1 MPVIECIARLE
12 AAVAE
17 YRSAEVDAVSAD
29 EMRRLRAAID
39 SLEGAFFTKARSFQV
54 TGGHLAEGATSVVA
68 WMRNNCNMSGTS
80 AADRL
85 CVGKELAS
93 LPRVAEALE
102 SGEIGYQST
111 AVLCHLRDQLED
123 KRDLFNEDEMLDIA
137 RRHTVAE
144 LRLLCRYARY
154 AADPDGFCRDEEESF
169 ERRRLHISAMAD
181 GMHLIDGLLD
191 PVGGAAVRTALE
203 ALATSGAQDD
213 RKHSQR
219 MADALVELTHHA
231 LDSGRLPS
239 QRGVKPHVSLTTSL
253 EALKGE
259 LGAPAV
265 DMEFSLPVSGRT
277 LERFACD
284 CSMSRVLMAESQ
296 VIDVGR
302 ATRIVSG
309 PARRALRARDKGC
322 RFPGCDRPSSW
333 TSAHHVEF
341 WGRGGK
347 TNVPDL
353 VSVCYFHHRLVHEG
367 GWQVV
372 KVEREFRFVPPERTW
387 SRRARGPGVRWAA

>member
-1 MPVIECIARLE
+1 MEPIAPLE
-12 AAVAE
+12 AAVAQ
-17 YRSAEVDAVSAD
+17 YRHDVRASVQAD
-29 EMRRLRAAID
+29 EIRRLRAVID
-39 SLEGAFFTKARSFQV
+39 SLEGDFSSKVRTFQV
-54 TGGHLAEGATSVVA
+54 TGGHLAEGAVSVVA
-68 WMRNNCNMSGTS
+68 WIRNNCKMSGTS

-85 CVGKELAS
+85 CVGKELEA
-93 LPRVAEALE
+93 LPRIAEALE

-111 AVLCHLRDQLED
+111 AVLCHLREQLED
-123 KRDLFNEDEMLDIA
+123 KRDLFVEDEMLDMA
-137 RRHTVAE
+137 RIHNVSE

-169 ERRRLHISAMAD
+169 DRRRLHISPLAD
-181 GMHLIDGLLD
+181 GTQVIDGVLD

-203 ALATSGAQDD
+203 ALAASGSEDG

-231 LDSGRLPS
+231 MDEGRLPS
-239 QRGVKPHVSLTTSL
+239 RGGVKPHISLTTGL

-265 DMEFSLPVSGRT
+265 DLDFSLPVSGRT

-284 CSMSRVLMAESQ
+284 CSMSRVLLADSQ

-309 PARRALRARDKGC
+309 PTRRALRARDKGC
-322 RFPGCDRPSSW
+322 RFPGCDRPTSW
-333 TSAHHVEF
+333 TSAHHIEF
-341 WGRGGK
+341 WSRGGR
-347 TNVPDL
+347 TNLRDL
-353 VSVCYFHHRLVHEG
+353 ISVCHFHHRLVHEG

-372 KVEREFRFVPPERTW
+372 KVDREVRFVPPERTW
-387 SRRARGPGVRWAA
+387 ARRARGPGVRWAA

>member
-1 MPVIECIARLE
+1 MDPIALLE
-12 AAVAE
+12 AAVVQYRDAGSDPVPAE
-17 YRSAEVDAVSAD
+17 
-29 EMRRLRAAID
+29 EMRRLRAVID
-39 SLEGAFFTKARSFQV
+39 SLEANFCTKVRTFQV

-68 WMRNNCNMSGTS
+68 WIRNNCRMSGTS

-85 CVGKELAS
+85 CVGKELES
-93 LPRVAEALE
+93 LPHIAQALA
-102 SGEIGYQST
+102 SGEIGYQSV
-111 AVLCHLRDQLED
+111 AVLCHLREQLED
-123 KRDLFNEDEMLDIA
+123 KRDLFVEEEMLDMA
-137 RRHTVAE
+137 RLHSVAE

-154 AADPDGFCRDEEESF
+154 AADPDGFCRDEEENF
-169 ERRRLHISAMAD
+169 TRRRLHISAMAD
-181 GMHLIDGLLD
+181 GMHVIDGILD

-203 ALATSGAQDD
+203 ALATSGANDE
-213 RKHSQR
+213 RKPSQR

-231 LDSGRLPS
+231 LDSGRLPKK
-239 QRGVKPHVSLTTSL
+239 RGVKPHVSLTTTL
-253 EALKGE
+253 ATLKGE

-265 DMEFSLPVSGRT
+265 DVELSLPVSGKT

-284 CSMSRVLMAESQ
+284 CTMSRVLLADSQ

-309 PARRALRARDKGC
+309 PARRALKVRDKGC
-322 RFPGCDRPSSW
+322 RFPGCDRPISW
-333 TSAHHVEF
+333 TSPHHIEF
-341 WGRGGK
+341 WGRGGS

-372 KVEREFRFVPPERTW
+372 KLGREFRFVPPDR
-387 SRRARGPGVRWAA
+387 SFRLRRARGPGIRWAA